1 MDEDD
6 LLRRESMTM
15 HDNKLAKDKEHIA
28 KEMDKL
34 NFQKLEFQRSSLN
47 QERAL
52 FAKEKDQEQQ
62 LGLREQQLYKKEK
75 DAELKSSIA
84 AIREARLAEKEE
96 EWEKFDL
103 TNLTKEKQQLKMD
116 TANMLKD
123 RCDLKEDRFQQ
134 NEEGAELSG
143 REKLL
148 ATGEEKLRK
157 ANLQAENEQVV
168 LRNNKELSKTRNE
181 MARKEDQSLA
191 KREQVMVRRE
201 EIFFMREL
209 EMKKEKENMKKEKS
223 QDMAFSKTLTKE
235 KEEQVKKK
243 LEFKKQ
249 VQKTREDLKVRE
261 DKLRFDVQKFDKQER
276 QQKLLNKELSMLCQP
291 STGGSSNH
299 SRDRRGASGTSKSSE
314 ARTKSSET
322 SREPDRR
329 KGSICQTLARLWPRV
344 G

>member
-1 MDEDD
+1 ME
-6 LLRRESMTM
+6 E
-15 HDNKLAKDKEHIA
+15 DKEHIA

-34 NFQKLEFQRSSLN
+34 NFQKLEQQRYSLN

-52 FAKEKDQEQQ
+52 FAKEKDQEQ
-62 LGLREQQLYKKEK
+62 LERIRLNESCLREQELYKKEK

-103 TNLTKEKQQLKMD
+103 SNLTKEKQQLKMD

-261 DKLRFDVQKFDKQER
+261 DKLRVDVQKFDKQER

-299 SRDRRGASGTSKSSE
+299 SRDRCGASGTSKSSE